1 MRLIA
6 VLLLGVLVGCTDA
19 KPVSKMLTYEQ
30 LVDYPADCEK
40 SKEQLEQ
47 LRYIQ
52 KVKNFDPDPD
62 KLNEAD
68 RGYNSRL
75 KATIW
80 WYTYRCEQ

>member
-1 MRLIA
+1 MRLVVI
-6 VLLLGVLVGCTDA
+6 LLLSVLVGCTDA
-19 KPVSKMLTYEQ
+19 KPTNKMLTYEQ

-52 KVKNFDPDPD
+52 KVKNFNQDLD
-62 KLNEAD
+62 KLNEDD
-68 RGYNSRL
+68 RAYNSRL

-80 WYTYRCEQ
+80 WYTYR

>member
-1 MRLIA
+1 MRLVVI
-6 VLLLGVLVGCTDA
+6 LLLSVLVGCTDA
-19 KPVSKMLTYEQ
+19 KPANKMLTYEQ

-52 KVKNFDPDPD
+52 KVKNFNQDLD
-62 KLNEAD
+62 KLNEDD
-68 RGYNSRL
+68 RAYNSRL

>member
-1 MRLIA
+1 VRLII
-6 VLLLGVLVGCTDA
+6 VLLLGVLVGCTDV
-19 KPVSKMLTYEQ
+19 KPVSKMPTYEE

-40 SKEQLEQ
+40 SKAQLEQ

-52 KVKNFDPDPD
+52 TIKNFNPDPD
-62 KLNEAD
+62 KLNEND
-68 RGYNSRL
+68 RAYNSRL

>member
-1 MRLIA
+1 VRLIA

-19 KPVSKMLTYEQ
+19 KPVSKLLTYEQ

-52 KVKNFDPDPD
+52 TVKNFNPDPD
-62 KLNEAD
+62 KLNEND
-68 RGYNSRL
+68 RAYNSRL